1 MAGELAIEVRQL
13 VKQFGGQVTAM
24 DQLNLSVPSGETDG
38 LLGPN
43 GAVGLSAV
51 ATAHRTRFARPM
63 VGPHREAPVTPVTSD
78 FNL

>member
-43 GAVGLSAV
+43 GAVGRLKRRR
-51 ATAHRTRFARPM
+51 HR
-63 VGPHREAPVTPVTSD
+63 APDEVR
-78 FNL
+78 